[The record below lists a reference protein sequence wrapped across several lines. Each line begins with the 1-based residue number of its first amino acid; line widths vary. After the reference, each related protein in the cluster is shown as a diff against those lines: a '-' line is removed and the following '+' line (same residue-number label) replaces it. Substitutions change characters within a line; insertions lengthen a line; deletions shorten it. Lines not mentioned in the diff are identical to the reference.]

1 MSNSEPKN
9 QDPRNEVNPRNQVS
23 AYARVDGAKLGVLWI
38 FSFALF
44 VGNFHYPICGILWM
58 ATMVYTPFYVA
69 ILTKRYADNVCEG
82 KISYFHAYLH
92 SMLTVFH
99 AALILA
105 IVQWAYFQYLDHG
118 FIIEQYLSALNDK
131 EFAESFSRLG
141 YSKDLIPQLSE
152 QLRKMRP
159 IDIAIQLLW
168 SNMVAGIVMSL
179 TTALFASVSRRIK

>member
-1 MSNSEPKN
+1 MSSSEPRN
-9 QDPRNEVNPRNQVS
+9 QDSPKELNPRNQVS

-38 FSFALF
+38 ISFALF
-44 VGNFHYPICGILWM
+44 VGNFHYPICGILWT

-69 ILTKRYADNVCEG
+69 ILTKRYADEVCGG
-82 KISYFHAYLH
+82 KIGYFQAYLH

-99 AALILA
+99 ASLILA

-118 FIIEQYLSALNDK
+118 FIIEQYLSVLNDK
-131 EFAESFSRLG
+131 EFTESFSRMG
-141 YSKDLIPQLSE
+141 YSKDLITQMSE

-168 SNMVAGIVMSL
+168 SNMVAGLVMSL
-179 TTALFASVSRRIK
+179 TTALYASVTRRIK